1 MVLLDIDY
9 VFTNISLDETI
20 NTCIDLMFNQG
31 NIDFGLNKKQ
41 MLEIHSIALKKTI
54 ILFDNKYYCQVY
66 GVAKGPPFSPI
77 VANIFLFHHKST
89 WF

>member
-41 MLEIHSIALKKTI
+41 MLEIHSIALKKSI

-66 GVAKGPPFSPI
+66 GVAKGPTFSPV

-89 WF
+89 

>member
-41 MLEIHSIALKKTI
+41 MLEIHSIALKKSI

-66 GVAKGPPFSPI
+66 GVAKGPPFSPV

-89 WF
+89 

>member
-20 NTCIDLMFNQG
+20 NICIDLLFKQG

-41 MLEIHSIALKKTI
+41 MLEMHSIALKKSI

-66 GVAKGPPFSPI
+66 GVAKGPPFSPV

-89 WF
+89 

>member
-20 NTCIDLMFNQG
+20 NICTDLLFKQG

-41 MLEIHSIALKKTI
+41 MLEMHSIALKKSI

-66 GVAKGPPFSPI
+66 GVAKGTPS
-77 VANIFLFHHKST
+77 VES
-89 WF
+89 

>member
-20 NTCIDLMFNQG
+20 NICIDLLFKQG

-41 MLEIHSIALKKTI
+41 MLEIHSIALKKSI

-66 GVAKGPPFSPI
+66 GVAKGPPFSPV
-77 VANIFLFHHKST
+77 VANIFLFHQKST
-89 WF
+89 